1 MKTTKKVLSTL
12 LMAIFSFATVSQAC
26 TRAVFHGDDNH
37 NMTGRTMDWKSDI
50 GTNLWIF
57 PAGIERSGEAGSNS
71 LKWTSKYGSVI
82 ASGFDIA
89 ATDGMNEKG
98 FVANVL
104 WLVES
109 EYPNYEKDKP
119 AMSLAVWAQYMLDN
133 FATVDEAVVALEKEP
148 LIILTDQ
155 VPGEERMAKL
165 HLAISDSSGDSAII
179 EYIDGKQIIYH
190 NRDYQVLTNSP
201 SFDQQLAINDYW
213 KGIGGTVMLPGTNRA
228 ADRFVRASFY
238 MNAIPKN
245 LPGDQSMF
253 SVLSVMR
260 NVSVPF
266 GITTENEPNISS
278 TRWRT
283 IADQRDM
290 KYYFESALMPNT
302 FWVDFS
308 KIDLSKTGQI
318 KKLELGKDQANLFTG
333 EVSDQFKVAKAF
345 DFLPIKTDSVK
356 LP

>member
-1 MKTTKKVLSTL
+1 MKTTKKILSVL
-12 LMAIFSFATVSQAC
+12 LMAALSFTATSQAC

-37 NMTGRTMDWKSDI
+37 NMTGRTMDWKSDV

-57 PAGIERSGEAGSNS
+57 PAGIARNGAAGKQSVT
-71 LKWTSKYGSVI
+71 WTSKYGSVI
-82 ASGFDIA
+82 ASGYDVA
-89 ATDGMNEKG
+89 TTDGMNEKG

-109 EYPNYEKDKP
+109 EYPTEFKDKET
-119 AMSLAVWAQYMLDN
+119 MSLAVWAQYMLDN
-133 FATVDEAVVALEKEP
+133 FATVEEAVTQLAKDP
-148 LIILTDQ
+148 LVVLTDQ
-155 VPGEERMAKL
+155 VPGEERLAKL
-165 HLAISDSSGDSAII
+165 HLAISDASGDSAII
-179 EYIDGKQIIYH
+179 EYIDGKQMIYH
-190 NRDYQVLTNSP
+190 NRNYQVLTNSP

-283 IADQRDM
+283 VADQRDL

-302 FWVDFS
+302 FWVDLTKVDFS
-308 KIDLSKTGQI
+308 KETGKI
-318 KKLELGKDQANLFTG
+318 KKLELGVDQTNVFTG
-333 EVSDQFKVAKAF
+333 DVSNEFKAAMPF
-345 DFLPIKTDSVK
+345 SFLPVK
-356 LP
+356 VTETK